1 MLLARLMGKSEV
13 DFKENESII
22 YAILVLGAHEA
33 FINDL
38 QPYQLEKINYLLITQ
53 RKWLLNLY
61 IYEFLNRF
69 LANLKVFHFL
79 YFLSVESVLWM
90 ICLKFR

>member
-38 QPYQLEKINYLLITQ
+38 QPYQLEKNQLFINHS
-53 RKWLLNLY
+53 KKM
-61 IYEFLNRF
+61 
-69 LANLKVFHFL
+69 A
-79 YFLSVESVLWM
+79 S
-90 ICLKFR
+90 KFIHL